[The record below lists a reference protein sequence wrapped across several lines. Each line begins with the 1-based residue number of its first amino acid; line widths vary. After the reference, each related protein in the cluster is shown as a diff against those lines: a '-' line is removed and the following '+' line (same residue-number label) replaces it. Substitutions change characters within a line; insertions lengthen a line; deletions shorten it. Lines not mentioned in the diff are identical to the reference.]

1 MLAKMPLRFLHVLRD
16 IRLKQIEEKNKR
28 LSQQQ
33 ATAPNALQ
41 PTAPIGGLSSDVL
54 EELVEELT

>member
-1 MLAKMPLRFLHVLRD
+1 VLAKMPLRFLHVLRD

-33 ATAPNALQ
+33 ATVPNTLQ